1 MADIEEARRTFKQF
15 DADGDGFIT
24 AAEWKSAMAKM
35 GDFYVT
41 ETVAEAVIG
50 TKDTDKDKRL
60 SFDEFWASLNKK

>member
-1 MADIEEARRTFKQF
+1 MADIEEARKTFERF

-24 AAEWKSAMAKM
+24 AAEWKSAMAQM

-60 SFDEFWASLNKK
+60 SFDEFWASLNK

>member
-1 MADIEEARRTFKQF
+1 MADIEEARKTFERF

-24 AAEWKSAMAKM
+24 AAEWKSAMAQM

-50 TKDTDKDKRL
+50 TKDTNDDKKL
-60 SFDEFWASLNKK
+60 TFDEFWASLNK

>member
-1 MADIEEARRTFKQF
+1 MADIEEARRTFEQF

-50 TKDTDKDKRL
+50 TKDADKDKRL
-60 SFDEFWASLNKK
+60 SFDEFWASLNK